1 MKSQLG
7 KFRTLEDP
15 ASKDDG
21 PLGVLVVEAKGRTI
35 RQPIEIPVGDCKRP
49 LAAAKVVEK
58 YVRNA
63 QEVVAADMLLDIET
77 LAGIRPVLDLL
88 AKRS

>member
-1 MKSQLG
+1 MPTYIVKSRSSRG
-7 KFRTLEDP
+7 PTPDP
-15 ASKDDG
+15 AL
-21 PLGVLVVEAKGRTI
+21 PA
-35 RQPIEIPVGDCKRP
+35 DCKRP

-63 QEVVAADMLLDIET
+63 QEVVAADVAKRTADMLLDIET

>member
-1 MKSQLG
+1 
-7 KFRTLEDP
+7 
-15 ASKDDG
+15 
-21 PLGVLVVEAKGRTI
+21 VLVVEAKGRTI

-63 QEVVAADMLLDIET
+63 QEVVAADVAKRTADMLLDIET

>member
-1 MKSQLG
+1 M
-7 KFRTLEDP
+7 
-15 ASKDDG
+15 
-21 PLGVLVVEAKGRTI
+21 LVVEAKGRTI

-63 QEVVAADMLLDIET
+63 QEVVAADVATRTADLLLDIEI

>member
-1 MKSQLG
+1 
-7 KFRTLEDP
+7 
-15 ASKDDG
+15 
-21 PLGVLVVEAKGRTI
+21 VLVVEAKGRTI

-63 QEVVAADMLLDIET
+63 QEVVAADVAKRTADMPLDIET
-77 LAGIRPVLDLL
+77 LASIRPVLDLL
-88 AKRS
+88 VKRS

>member
-1 MKSQLG
+1 M
-7 KFRTLEDP
+7 
-15 ASKDDG
+15 
-21 PLGVLVVEAKGRTI
+21 LVVEAKGRTI

-63 QEVVAADMLLDIET
+63 QEVVAADVAKRTADMLLDIET
-77 LAGIRPVLDLL
+77 LASIRPVLDLL

>member
-1 MKSQLG
+1 
-7 KFRTLEDP
+7 
-15 ASKDDG
+15 
-21 PLGVLVVEAKGRTI
+21 VLVVEAKGRTI

-58 YVRNA
+58 SVRNV
-63 QEVVAADMLLDIET
+63 QEVVAADVAKRTADMLLDIET

>member
-1 MKSQLG
+1 LPGFKIPLRKTTDRS
-7 KFRTLEDP
+7 
-15 ASKDDG
+15 ACSSSKRKAARS
-21 PLGVLVVEAKGRTI
+21 VS
-35 RQPIEIPVGDCKRP
+35 PIEIPVGDCKRP

-58 YVRNA
+58 YVRKA
-63 QEVVAADMLLDIET
+63 QEVVAADVAKRTADMLLDIET

>member
-1 MKSQLG
+1 M
-7 KFRTLEDP
+7 
-15 ASKDDG
+15 
-21 PLGVLVVEAKGRTI
+21 LVVEAKGRTI

-63 QEVVAADMLLDIET
+63 QEVVAADVAKRTADMLLEIET